1 LALGLRKKIILAF
14 IVPSVAGAI
23 AVAGFL
29 HFALLNAAKENW
41 IPGNRFLIHT
51 LSSYIQQNIDIA
63 RKTLEATAQLPTF
76 KSLPDLE
83 LIDRKINGIPENA
96 DQQKKWHLDALRNE
110 LALFSVLFVLTPNG
124 DHYLSHPFSIQKK
137 LQKYN
142 LSDRPYFIEA
152 ARTKKTVVSDSF
164 LGADGIPAVAIDV
177 PILNAKGDIQAHLGG
192 VFHLSKLSGLIS
204 PGLISPFERAFIVD
218 SKGHL
223 IAHSD
228 KRLLVKQAGNQ
239 FEDLGLA
246 KSLLSKTGQD
256 EQSSSVD
263 YTSPT
268 TGKAYLTVHRHF
280 PNGWLLVL
288 LRDIRSLEQEV
299 KPQVVSVSFLMA
311 FLLLAIG
318 GIGVLA
324 VSRVTQKWF
333 KSQDELQK
341 AHSLLEHRVE
351 ERTRNLEQQK
361 ALFEG
366 IFRDVPDAM
375 VLADTNRQIFMANPG
390 FTRIFGYTE
399 DEVIGRDAEFLYLSH
414 SDFILRGRE
423 RFNVEATE
431 QIDPYVTN
439 YARKDGTVFPGEA
452 IGTPIK
458 DGKGQTIAFIGLVRD
473 ITQRRRTER
482 LVREKSRSIELLQ
495 KVAAFANENTD
506 ITTVLR
512 TSLQLIGH
520 YFDWSIGHIYF
531 VDKKADKLRPSKIWY
546 LDDAEKY
553 QPFITLTEKTI
564 LTPGNGLPGIV
575 AEEGEPVWISDLD
588 AQKKSTFPRRKVW
601 LKIGMLAGFAF
612 PIKVGGRVAA
622 VMEFFA
628 KHDKPPQSVQFE
640 IMDSIA
646 AQLGRA
652 IERSEAN
659 EALIESQNRFKD
671 FAESASDWFWE
682 MDEDL
687 RFTFISEGNRGNSYF
702 DKTACIG
709 KKREEI
715 TREALTDT
723 KWRKHLDD
731 MKARRPIKDFT
742 YNMVIPDGEERTI
755 RVNGT
760 PLFDEKGRFRGYRGT
775 GKDITEQYQAALE
788 LQHAKEQADKA
799 NRAKSDFL
807 ASMSHELRTPLNAVL
822 GFAQM
827 LQYDPTSPLT
837 PSQEENVGHI
847 IEGGQHLLELVN
859 DILDLVKIE
868 AHQIAL
874 LIEDVSA
881 NEVVE
886 KCVSLTQPIGIE
898 RGIHIIDEF
907 SSGPQFT
914 LKTDKVRFKQVL
926 LNLLSNAAK
935 YNKDGGEVTI
945 RGEKVGHGYLRISV
959 SDTGIGI
966 AEEDFDSVF
975 EVFQRLDADAMVARE
990 GTGIGLTV
998 TKLIVSELA
1007 GRIGFDSELGKGS
1020 VFWFEL
1026 PLTENQEVLIWSDT
1040 LRIGIDA
1047 IDRDH
1052 RRLLELIN
1060 APALRT
1066 GNNHE
1071 VALVLNE
1078 LTHYVHNHFRRE
1090 EAVMRICKYPA
1101 LKKHIKGHK
1110 NLTDTVQQLSREWS
1124 NAPTDQTLS
1133 QLRVFL
1139 SQWLFD
1145 HIVRHDKELAHFVTG
1160 REKEIEHFLFNLELD
1175 DSA

>member
-1 LALGLRKKIILAF
+1 
-14 IVPSVAGAI
+14 V
-23 AVAGFL
+23 
-29 HFALLNAAKENW
+29 N
-41 IPGNRFLIHT
+41 
-51 LSSYIQQNIDIA
+51 
-63 RKTLEATAQLPTF
+63 
-76 KSLPDLE
+76 
-83 LIDRKINGIPENA
+83 
-96 DQQKKWHLDALRNE
+96 
-110 LALFSVLFVLTPNG
+110 
-124 DHYLSHPFSIQKK
+124 
-137 LQKYN
+137 
-142 LSDRPYFIEA
+142 
-152 ARTKKTVVSDSF
+152 
-164 LGADGIPAVAIDV
+164 
-177 PILNAKGDIQAHLGG
+177 
-192 VFHLSKLSGLIS
+192 
-204 PGLISPFERAFIVD
+204 
-218 SKGHL
+218 L

-228 KRLLVKQAGNQ
+228 KSLLVKQAGNQ

-246 KSLLSKTGQD
+246 KSLLSKIGQD
-256 EQSSSVD
+256 EQSLSVN
-263 YTSPT
+263 YKSPV
-268 TGKAYLTVHRHF
+268 TGKAYLTVHQHF

-299 KPQVVSVSFLMA
+299 TPQVISASFLVA
-311 FLLLAIG
+311 VLLLAIG
-318 GIGVLA
+318 AIGVLA
-324 VSRVTQKWF
+324 VSRVTRKWF

-399 DEVIGRDAEFLYLSH
+399 DEVIGRDAEFLYLSR

-423 RFNVEATE
+423 RFNIEATE

-439 YARKDGTVFPGEA
+439 YIRKDGTVFPGET

-506 ITTVLR
+506 ITTVLK
-512 TSLQLIGH
+512 TSLQLIGD

-531 VDKKADKLRPSKIWY
+531 ADKETDKLRPSKIWY

-553 QPFITLTEKTI
+553 HPFITLTEKTT
-564 LTPGNGLPGIV
+564 LTLGNGLPGLV
-575 AEEGEPVWISDLD
+575 AKEGEPVWISDLD
-588 AQKKSTFPRRKVW
+588 AQKKSTFSRRKIGF
-601 LKIGMLAGFAF
+601 KIGMLAGFAF
-612 PIKVGGRVAA
+612 PIKVGGQVAA

-628 KHDKPPQSVQFE
+628 KHDRPPQSVQFE

-659 EALIESQNRFKD
+659 AALIESQKRFKD

-682 MDEDL
+682 MNEDL
-687 RFTFISEGNRGNSYF
+687 RFTFISEGNQGNSFF
-702 DKTACIG
+702 DQTACIG
-709 KKREEI
+709 KKRQEI
-715 TREALTDT
+715 TQEALADK
-723 KWRKHLDD
+723 KWQAHIAD
-731 MKARRPIKDFT
+731 MEAHRPIKDFT
-742 YNMVIPDGEERTI
+742 YNMITPGGEERTI

-760 PLFDEKGRFRGYRGT
+760 PLFDENGRFRGYRGT
-775 GKDITEQYQAALE
+775 GKDITEQHQAALE
-788 LQHAKEQADKA
+788 LQNAKKEADKA

-837 PSQEENVGHI
+837 PSQEENIGHI

-859 DILDLVKIE
+859 DILDLVKVE

-874 LIEDVSA
+874 SIEDASA
-881 NEVVE
+881 NEIVQ
-886 KCVSLTQPIGIE
+886 KCVSLTQPIGLE
-898 RGIHIIDEF
+898 RDIHIIDDF

-926 LNLLSNAAK
+926 LNLLSNAVK
-935 YNKDGGEVTI
+935 YNKDGGDVTV

-966 AEEDFDSVF
+966 AKDDFDSVF

-998 TKLIVSELA
+998 TKLIVTELA

-1026 PLTENQEVLIWSDT
+1026 PLADNQEVLIWSDT

-1047 IDRDH
+1047 IDQDH
-1052 RRLLELIN
+1052 RHLLELVN
-1060 APALRT
+1060 SPALQT
-1066 GNNHE
+1066 GSTHE
-1071 VALVLNE
+1071 VTAVLNE
-1078 LTHYVHNHFRRE
+1078 LTYYVQNHFRRE
-1090 EAVMRICKYPA
+1090 EAVMRACEYPA
-1101 LKKHIKGHK
+1101 IKKHIKGHN
-1110 NLTDTVQQLSREWS
+1110 NLTDKVQQLSQEWS

-1133 QLRVFL
+1133 QLRIFL
-1139 SQWLFD
+1139 SQWLFN
-1145 HIVRHDKELAHFVTG
+1145 HIIRHDKELAHFVAG
-1160 REKEIEHFLFNLELD
+1160 REEEIEHFLLNLELD